1 MLAADAADIVTGVR
15 MLHLDARLIALDKPS
30 GLLSVPG
37 RLPENK
43 DSLALRVQAAFP
55 DALTVHRLDGD
66 TSGVIVMARDA
77 AAHRHLSLQF
87 QERQLQKCYQ
97 AIAWGLPAA
106 DEGEVDLPLM
116 VDWPNRPR
124 SKVDPNGKPSRT
136 HWRVLE
142 RLGDRCRLALTPL
155 TGRSH
160 QLRIHLAEI
169 GHPLLGDPFYAPPAV
184 RALAPRLLLH
194 AERLVLAH
202 PDDGRPLE
210 LVAPCPF

>member
-1 MLAADAADIVTGVR
+1 MTAAVAGVPV
-15 MLHLDARLIALDKPS
+15 LHLDARLIALDKPS

-55 DALTVHRLDGD
+55 GALTVHRLDGD

-77 AAHRHLSLQF
+77 EAHRLLSLQF
-87 QERQLQKCYQ
+87 QERLVEKSYQ
-97 AIAWGLPAA
+97 AIAWGQPEQ
-106 DEGEVDLPLM
+106 DEGEVDLPLI

-124 SKVDPNGKPSRT
+124 SKVDPSGKPSRT
-136 HWRVLE
+136 HWRVQE
-142 RLGDRCRLALTPL
+142 RLADRCRLQLIPL

-169 GHPLLGDPFYAPPAV
+169 GHPILGDPFYATPKA
-184 RALAPRLLLH
+184 RGLAPRLLLH
-194 AERLVLAH
+194 AERLRIQH
-202 PDDGRPLE
+202 PDDGRALE
-210 LVAPCPF
+210 IIAPCPF

>member
-1 MLAADAADIVTGVR
+1 MTTTVAGVPV
-15 MLHLDARLIALDKPS
+15 LHLDARIIALDKPS

-55 DALTVHRLDGD
+55 GALTVHRLDGD
-66 TSGVIVMARDA
+66 TSGVIVMALDA
-77 AAHRHLSLQF
+77 EAHRALSLQF
-87 QERQLQKCYQ
+87 QERQVEKSYQ
-97 AIAWGLPAA
+97 ALAWGQPDT
-106 DEGEVDLPLM
+106 DEGEINLPLM

-124 SKVDPNGKPSRT
+124 SKVDPAGKPSRT
-136 HWRVLE
+136 HWRVQE
-142 RLGDRCRLALTPL
+142 RLADRCRLMLTPL

-169 GHPLLGDPFYAPPAV
+169 GHPILGDPFYATPAA

-194 AERLVLAH
+194 AERLVICH
-202 PDDGRPLE
+202 PDGDRVLD
-210 LVAPCPF
+210 LIAPCPF